1 MLIDWHTKRQENRNY
16 LVIFKG
22 LVKKTLKRKWNIYFP
37 LLNCSW
43 YFTLSSS
50 FRIRFISLSC
60 LPKSNL
66 LRSLKVQSIWSK
78 HRLSDSVVLLKYKIS
93 CLAQIQNKLSC
104 SNKKYKYKYKSK
116 HRLSDSVVL
125 LKYKILSSRN
135 PIALHWTNKENPS
148 FFLWRFI
155 KQRGKMKL
163 IRSILDS
170 YQHDRFNCISSA
182 VLIEHRHEAL

>member
-93 CLAQIQNKLSC
+93 CLAQIKNTNTNTKVSTDCQIQLSC
-104 SNKKYKYKYKSK
+104 SNTKSCLPEIQSHCTELIKKIHYFFFE
-116 HRLSDSVVL
+116 DS
-125 LKYKILSSRN
+125 SNR
-135 PIALHWTNKENPS
+135 
-148 FFLWRFI
+148 
-155 KQRGKMKL
+155 RGEW
-163 IRSILDS
+163 
-170 YQHDRFNCISSA
+170 NW
-182 VLIEHRHEAL
+182 